1 MEQPGTAVRKN
12 TDISEHEIK
21 ALDET
26 ACGLLP

>member
-1 MEQPGTAVRKN
+1 MEQPGTIVRKN

-26 ACGLLP
+26 ACELLP